1 MNKTLVALPTQK
13 VFKRL
18 TKERHLTE
26 CLSTNLPLKM
36 IKKNFERGDNS
47 ALLNG
52 FPFYNFTFDG
62 KFVTSPF

>member
-1 MNKTLVALPTQK
+1 MNRTLVVLPTKK
-13 VFKRL
+13 VFKGL

-36 IKKNFERGDNS
+36 LKKSFERRDNS

-52 FPFYNFTFDG
+52 FPFNNFTFDG
-62 KFVTSPF
+62 KFITSSF